1 VAKKNAALMQSWIDG
16 TASPGEVKGIL
27 FPPPIA
33 TTIPFHPT
41 AIGEG
46 TCTMEMTTEPATQ
59 ANPMGT
65 IHGGVLC
72 TIADAAIGVAHWAG
86 LDEGESF
93 TSVDFRIN
101 FFRPVWQDT
110 LRVTA
115 RVINGGRTV
124 SYYTCD
130 IVRADG
136 KLVAQAT
143 STIMTLRGEA
153 ASGR

>member
-1 VAKKNAALMQSWIDG
+1 MARKNADLLQSWIDG
-16 TASPGEVKGIL
+16 TASPDQKASIL

-33 TTIPFHPT
+33 RTIPFSVTEIEP
-41 AIGEG
+41 GFCG
-46 TCTMEMTTEPATQ
+46 MEMVTDPDTQ

-86 LDEGESF
+86 LEEGESF
-93 TSVDFRIN
+93 TSIDFRIN
-101 FFRPVWQDT
+101 FFRPVWRDT
-110 LRVTA
+110 LRATA
-115 RVINGGRTV
+115 RAIHAGRTV
-124 SYYTCD
+124 TYYGCD

-143 STIMTLRGEA
+143 STVMTLRGEA
-153 ASGR
+153 AAGR